1 MIIEV
6 KQKYIGLRKRTRF
19 VQDMTLIAT
28 TRIKLRRKMLGEEER
43 WEKKNVGKKR
53 TLEKEGR
60 WEKKEM
66 LKKYGNPKMKMYIEV
81 ATMEKV
87 QCNNY

>member
-28 TRIKLRRKMLGEEER
+28 TRIKLRRKTLGEEER
-43 WEKKNVGKKR
+43 WEKKNVGKGR
-53 TLEKEGR
+53 TLGEEER
-60 WEKKEM
+60 WEKKNVGKGRT
-66 LKKYGNPKMKMYIEV
+66 LGKKRNVKKIWKP
-81 ATMEKV
+81 
-87 QCNNY
+87 